1 MKIKKIA
8 NYDEFQNKKITANGS
23 YINLAI
29 SNENVWR
36 KMYQLFVKTLEHE
49 YIFSKYSQNLNIS
62 ELFCR
67 CYTKNN
73 FPIIIPKFK
82 KPHFLKSIEI

>member
-29 SNENVWR
+29 SNENV
-36 KMYQLFVKTLEHE
+36 
-49 YIFSKYSQNLNIS
+49 
-62 ELFCR
+62 
-67 CYTKNN
+67 
-73 FPIIIPKFK
+73 
-82 KPHFLKSIEI
+82 